1 MQLLGMFQP
10 NSSWKHN
17 YLVVS
22 TLLKNISQI
31 GSSPQVGMKIKN
43 AWNHHLDNHTPFL
56 GCFFFRWFPTEAVKK
71 KRSFKAKELQ
81 ININATGPGPSILK
95 QVSNTT

>member
-1 MQLLGMFQP
+1 MPLLGMFQP

-22 TLLKNISQI
+22 TLLKSISQI

-43 AWNHHLDNHTPFL
+43 VWNHHLDNHTPFL
-56 GCFFFRWFPTEAVKK
+56 GCFFFPVISYPSCWK

-95 QVSNTT
+95 QVSNT